1 VRTTL
6 GAAAGRTT
14 LHKAAM
20 SLTEVLEAELI
31 ADQFETVNGALYRA
45 VIRNAQARGLSPS
58 RQMKA
63 VLLANRR
70 FNLVDKPWTLGQR
83 AQLGAKLIEL
93 FIEAIGIVRV
103 FTQRKAAA
111 TIGHYVEF
119 TEEIDAWMKKYNAAA
134 TLARPLRLPTVVP
147 PNPWTSVRGGG
158 YFTGRPEPLVT
169 KAFPGQM
176 EALEKADLSV
186 VFKGLNGLQ
195 DTPWRVNKRVLAASC
210 RRHGRKAWK
219 ACPCP
224 GASR

>member
-1 VRTTL
+1 MPDMSTQLAQEQRMRDRGADRARRTQSRQETAETPAGIQLAKKAVEPLTNAIRAFLAPSKGAGRRHTAAKLLAGVDPELAAYITVRTTL

-83 AQLGAKLIEL
+83 
-93 FIEAIGIVRV
+93 RSS
-103 FTQRKAAA
+103 
-111 TIGHYVEF
+111 
-119 TEEIDAWMKKYNAAA
+119 
-134 TLARPLRLPTVVP
+134 AR
-147 PNPWTSVRGGG
+147 S
-158 YFTGRPEPLVT
+158 
-169 KAFPGQM
+169 
-176 EALEKADLSV
+176 
-186 VFKGLNGLQ
+186 
-195 DTPWRVNKRVLAASC
+195 
-210 RRHGRKAWK
+210 
-219 ACPCP
+219 
-224 GASR
+224 